1 MRTLSLCAV
10 LMAACT
16 LVGCA
21 ETASQQVAASPPTVS
36 YRVAG
41 ANLSQANADAGR
53 YCGQYGMAAQLNGTP
68 PDGGGAVANYSC
80 VGGTSGAVYGSNG
93 YYAPSTYQTPVTQ
106 YPTYSQA
113 PTYNPPIYGS
123 SVQCADALHQNR
135 PGGSDYSGPPVAGC
149 P

>member
-10 LMAACT
+10 LMAAGT

-41 ANLSQANADAGR
+41 TNLSQANADANR
-53 YCGQYGMAAQLNGTP
+53 YCGQYGMAAQLNGTT

-93 YYAPSTYQTPVTQ
+93 YYAPSTAS
-106 YPTYSQA
+106 SQA

-123 SVQCADALHQNR
+123 SVQCADAFHQNR
-135 PGGSDYSGPPVAGC
+135 PGGSDYSGPPVPGC